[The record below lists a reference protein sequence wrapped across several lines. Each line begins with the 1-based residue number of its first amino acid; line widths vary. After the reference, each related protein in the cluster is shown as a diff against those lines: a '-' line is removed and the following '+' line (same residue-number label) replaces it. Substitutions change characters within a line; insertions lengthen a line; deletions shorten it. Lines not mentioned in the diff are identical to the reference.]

1 MVILNLVID
10 FGLFELKLGFLILI
24 LLCVGLIKFVKIY
37 FNVFWLL
44 FLILVIVKILFGW
57 ILNDIFFREIEF
69 WVFLVEIFLNE
80 ISLGLL

>member
-1 MVILNLVID
+1 MVILNLLID

-57 ILNDIFFREIEF
+57 ILNDIFFKEIEF
-69 WVFLVEIFLNE
+69 LVFLVEIFLNE
-80 ISLGLL
+80 ISFGLL